1 MQRRSAGFR
10 PASVAK
16 PRSGQ
21 RGITG
26 LETAII
32 LIAFVVVAAVFAF
45 TVLSTGVFSAE
56 RSKETIF
63 AGLQEAKS
71 SLEPRGSLVA
81 FRGANGAS
89 PTNTIYKVSIIVSTS
104 IAGEGVDMTP
114 PYTAN
119 DTSVDP
125 DYAGSNEYKTT
136 ISYTDENQYI
146 ADVPWTVSF
155 VGNDSGDN
163 LLEDGEKA
171 EVTVWLLSRNFA
183 VSDINAGDATAA
195 WVADSRG
202 AHGILSTG
210 GTILSTNDKF
220 TLEIKPSTGSV
231 MTIQR
236 TVPVKLDP
244 VMDLN

>member
-1 MQRRSAGFR
+1 MRRH
-10 PASVAK
+10 K
-16 PRSGQ
+16 SGYITANMAN

-71 SLEPRGSLVA
+71 SLEPRGSVVA

-89 PTNTIYKVSIIVSTS
+89 PTNTIYKVSMIVSTS
-104 IAGEGVDMTP
+104 ISGEAIDMTP
-114 PYTAN
+114 PYSA
-119 DTSVDP
+119 DDSGVDP
-125 DYAGSNEYKTT
+125 DFESANESKTVV
-136 ISYTDENQYI
+136 SYVDENQYLP
-146 ADVPWTVSF
+146 DVPWTVNF
-155 VGNDSGDN
+155 IGDDSGDN
-163 LLEDGEKA
+163 LLEDGEKV
-171 EVTVWLLSRNFA
+171 ELTVWLLSRNFA
-183 VSDINAGDATAA
+183 VADLTAANATAA
-195 WVADSRG
+195 WTADSRG
-202 AHGILSTG
+202 AHGILSSG
-210 GTILSTNDKF
+210 GTILTPNDKF
-220 TLEIKPSTGSV
+220 TIDIKPSTGSV
-231 MTIQR
+231 MTVQR